1 MANFILCRVLI
12 AIIQNLGTKPLNSEL
27 GKRLEDMVFGQLR
40 SADPEQTSRFVNLEA
55 NVKLFSQLMGTLS
68 NTRFPTISDRFVS
81 EVRNIQVSD
90 RAAEGKLDLMIKCM
104 HYLKLKVQSFNRK
117 LKQLY

>member
-40 SADPEQTSRFVNLEA
+40 SADPEQTARFVNLEA
-55 NVKLFSQLMGTLS
+55 NVKLFSKLMGTLS
-68 NTRFPTISDRFVS
+68 NIRYFQIDSIYTYNICVDLILFPID
-81 EVRNIQVSD
+81 
-90 RAAEGKLDLMIKCM
+90 
-104 HYLKLKVQSFNRK
+104 SFKNFET
-117 LKQLY
+117 LN